1 MAKIVEELNLKMIR
15 LFFQNNVAKNKT
27 KMIAAGTP
35 ETAAMCNISLWALST
50 VLPVLFLIGQKT
62 PRFLL

>member
-35 ETAAMCNISLWALST
+35 ETAAMCKISLCALST
-50 VLPVLFLIGQKT
+50 VFPVLFW
-62 PRFLL
+62 